1 MIMIFAIIILNKW
14 KHLFIR
20 LNCHSLNICPFIL
33 EHIHSRSS
41 LEQQQQPLQP
51 STRGL
56 STPSHLYDQLVPD
69 PSSKE
74 SVVPHS
80 GRDFEDLRM
89 AIFQLRAERQAQQ
102 QQQQLLPL
110 IRTVHTRSPLDQQ
123 GPSVLIQDS
132 GKKAVVPTVD
142 LIHKKMQLE
151 LEEEEE
157 KKREVRV
164 DERRSEG
171 SEVGGVQKST
181 DQRIDTP
188 VILPL
193 GDDLGPSNSSIS
205 ASLPNQNA
213 AAVMGLSNQRELT
226 TGGREKA
233 DPQGEPSFT
242 KAAEHNTASSRTAAC
257 PAGSNTARLVNP

>member
-1 MIMIFAIIILNKW
+1 MIFAIIILKKW

-20 LNCHSLNICPFIL
+20 LNFHSLNICPFIL
-33 EHIHSRSS
+33 EHIHSHLS

-51 STRGL
+51 STGGL

-80 GRDFEDLRM
+80 GKDFEDLRM

-123 GPSVLIQDS
+123 GPSVLIQDA

-151 LEEEEE
+151 VEQEE
-157 KKREVRV
+157 KEKREVRV
-164 DERRSEG
+164 DERRSGG
-171 SEVGGVQKST
+171 SAGGGIQEST

-193 GDDLGPSNSSIS
+193 GDDPGSSNSSMS
-205 ASLPNQNA
+205 ASLSNQNA

-226 TGGREKA
+226 TGGKEKA
-233 DPQGEPSFT
+233 DPQGDPSFT
-242 KAAEHNTASSRTAAC
+242 QAAEHNTASSRTAAC
-257 PAGSNTARLVNP
+257 PTESNTARLVNP

>member
-1 MIMIFAIIILNKW
+1 MIMIFAIIVLKKW

-51 STRGL
+51 STYGL

-151 LEEEEE
+151 LEEEE
-157 KKREVRV
+157 KREVRV
-164 DERRSEG
+164 DERRSGG
-171 SEVGGVQKST
+171 SAGGGVQEST

-193 GDDLGPSNSSIS
+193 ADDLGSSNSSIS
-205 ASLPNQNA
+205 VSLSNQNA
-213 AAVMGLSNQRELT
+213 AAGMGPSNQRELT

-257 PAGSNTARLVNP
+257 PAESNTARLVNP